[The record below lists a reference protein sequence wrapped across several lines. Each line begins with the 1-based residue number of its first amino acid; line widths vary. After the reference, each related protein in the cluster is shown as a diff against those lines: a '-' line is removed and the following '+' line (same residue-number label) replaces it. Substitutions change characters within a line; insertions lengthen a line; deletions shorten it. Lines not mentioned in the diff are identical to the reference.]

1 MPIEHREFTG
11 GRGALDRRRPWPG
24 ERPPPMRKEWNMRAA
39 SSPLGPLERMLKG
52 RGLFLS
58 VERSDAVEV
67 VYVCVDDGIP
77 GGYPVGYVIS
87 SRTGIWT
94 AHARVRPGRI
104 FTTDE
109 ISPGL
114 ESVEEAIRAVV
125 AHARYE
131 DVLTA

>member
-1 MPIEHREFTG
+1 MQ
-11 GRGALDRRRPWPG
+11 
-24 ERPPPMRKEWNMRAA
+24 AA
-39 SSPLGPLERMLKG
+39 SSPVERLLKE

-58 VERSDAVEV
+58 VERSDAAEV
-67 VYVCVDDGIP
+67 VYVCVDDGLP

-87 SRTGIWT
+87 SRTGTWS
-94 AHARVRPGRI
+94 AYARVRPGRI

-109 ISPGL
+109 ISSGL
-114 ESVEEAIRAVV
+114 ESVDEAVRAVV

>member
-1 MPIEHREFTG
+1 MQ
-11 GRGALDRRRPWPG
+11 
-24 ERPPPMRKEWNMRAA
+24 AA
-39 SSPLGPLERMLKG
+39 SSPVERLLKG

-58 VERSDAVEV
+58 VERRDAAEV
-67 VYVCVDDGIP
+67 VYVCVDDGLP

-87 SRTGIWT
+87 SRTGTWS
-94 AHARVRPGRI
+94 AYARVRPGRI

-109 ISPGL
+109 ISSGL
-114 ESVEEAIRAVV
+114 ESVDEAVRAVV

>member
-1 MPIEHREFTG
+1 MQ
-11 GRGALDRRRPWPG
+11 
-24 ERPPPMRKEWNMRAA
+24 AA
-39 SSPLGPLERMLKG
+39 SSPLGPLERTLKG

-87 SRTGIWT
+87 SRTGTW
-94 AHARVRPGRI
+94 AAYARVRPGRI

-109 ISPGL
+109 ISSGL
-114 ESVEEAIRAVV
+114 ASVEEAIRAVV